1 MHEERMRD
9 LETNLNDLQTQL
21 EIAKK
26 ENSLAEK
33 VLLGQFESADK
44 QYTDA
49 LDSYDSEM
57 REKNKE
63 REDNKAELKDQEHH
77 LAQIRDSW
85 EERREEKRKRNAL
98 QKIMDEKKAK
108 Q

>member
-1 MHEERMRD
+1 MRD
-9 LETNLNDLQTQL
+9 LETSLNDLQTQL
-21 EIAKK
+21 EQAKK

-49 LDSYDSEM
+49 LDSYDQEM

-63 REDNKAELKDQEHH
+63 RDDN
-77 LAQIRDSW
+77 
-85 EERREEKRKRNAL
+85 
-98 QKIMDEKKAK
+98 
-108 Q
+108 